1 MPIYHVKF
9 DICNCKLICL
19 AGIFVGGRGQAAL
32 LQHMRTFKRTNS
44 VVNSPSPGKAAKV
57 LGQKVA
63 YFKIQLKTDKS
74 LSLLYGSCKYVH
86 MCHALQSTN
95 EIYICNVSCRVQH
108 CQKCKKHLNVISVAI
123 NKIIPLLFSDTY
135 NPQIHATRV

>member
-19 AGIFVGGRGQAAL
+19 VGNILQGGNICAHLKEQPPSSPLSAGQAAKL
-32 LQHMRTFKRTNS
+32 
-44 VVNSPSPGKAAKV
+44 

-74 LSLLYGSCKYVH
+74 LSLNANTFTCATPTG
-86 MCHALQSTN
+86 AQSKLTFATSRVA
-95 EIYICNVSCRVQH
+95 CNIGKSA
-108 CQKCKKHLNVISVAI
+108 KS
-123 NKIIPLLFSDTY
+123 T
-135 NPQIHATRV
+135 

>member
-19 AGIFVGGRGQAAL
+19 GGNILQGGNICAHLKGQPSPLSVPLSAGQAAKL
-32 LQHMRTFKRTNS
+32 
-44 VVNSPSPGKAAKV
+44 

-74 LSLLYGSCKYVH
+74 LSLNANTFTCATPTG
-86 MCHALQSTN
+86 AQSKFTFATSRVA
-95 EIYICNVSCRVQH
+95 CNIGKSA
-108 CQKCKKHLNVISVAI
+108 KS
-123 NKIIPLLFSDTY
+123 T
-135 NPQIHATRV
+135 

>member
-19 AGIFVGGRGQAAL
+19 AGISPRGRGPLKVQ
-32 LQHMRTFKRTNS
+32 QHMRTFKRTT
-44 VVNSPSPGKAAKV
+44 PSPKAAKL

-74 LSLLYGSCKYVH
+74 LSLFPTLNANTFTCATPTG
-86 MCHALQSTN
+86 AQSKFTFATSRVA
-95 EIYICNVSCRVQH
+95 CNIGKSA
-108 CQKCKKHLNVISVAI
+108 KS
-123 NKIIPLLFSDTY
+123 T
-135 NPQIHATRV
+135 